1 MPDVKWFK
9 SFKLVGCL
17 LTVRIDAFST
27 TADIE
32 TEIQYSNQLF
42 GDKLTYYWNQ
52 GLLGEIMLAEL
63 T

>member
-1 MPDVKWFK
+1 MPDVKWLK
-9 SFKLVGCL
+9 SLRLGGCL
-17 LTVRIDAFST
+17 LTIVIDAFPI

-52 GLLGEIMLAEL
+52 GLLGKIVLAKL

>member
-9 SFKLVGCL
+9 SLRLAGCL
-17 LTVRIDAFST
+17 LTVVIDAFST
-27 TADIE
+27 TANIE
-32 TEIQYSNQLF
+32 TEIQYGNQLF

-52 GLLGEIMLAEL
+52 GLLGKILLAKL